1 MERLFFSLF
10 TLFFYEIKCYNE
22 RSEYDEG
29 ETKDNMETD
38 KKEIKEEVTEK
49 DTKLKEAEVKEAE
62 IKEEKKQSTEEIA
75 KPKKK
80 SKKWIAIVAALAAVI
95 LLAYGGVAI
104 YYQSHF
110 FNHTFINNSDCS
122 NLTAEQVAA
131 IMDEQ
136 SQQYSLQILGR
147 DENGVQEEIGTVTAA
162 EIGMYWVDTRKV
174 AQELLDGQNGL
185 LWIEMLWTTEDHSV
199 IQGVSY
205 DEEKLQERLAQM
217 SALQKKNMIQSEDAY
232 ISEYSEKTGNYEII
246 PETLGTDLDLNRVK
260 EAVSTAIMMGD
271 PAVDLEK
278 QGCYKTAKVTA
289 EDAALVKN
297 CETLNKWVSA
307 QITYDWNG
315 NKVVVDGDIIKDW
328 IQMDAKE
335 PQLKEEDIAEFV
347 AEQAKEYDTYGKKR
361 KFTTV
366 QGIELTL
373 PSGAYG
379 WKTDRAEETKEL
391 IASIEKGETIDKE
404 PVYSSK
410 GAQKGSNDVG
420 NSYVE
425 IDLTNQHLYLFQ
437 KGTIVLETDFVS
449 GDMTKPDCITPPGV
463 FGLTYKTRN
472 AVLRGA
478 NYETPVNYWMPFNG
492 NVGMHDATWRSSFGG
507 TIYLTSG
514 SHGCVN
520 LPLDMAAA
528 IYEYMS
534 TGFPIVCYY
543 Y

>member
-174 AQELLDGQNGL
+174 AQELLDGQNEL

>member
-1 MERLFFSLF
+1 
-10 TLFFYEIKCYNE
+10 
-22 RSEYDEG
+22 
-29 ETKDNMETD
+29 METD
-38 KKEIKEEVTEK
+38 KKEIKEE
-49 DTKLKEAEVKEAE
+49 
-62 IKEEKKQSTEEIA
+62 ISN
-75 KPKKK
+75 PKIK
-80 SKKWIAIVAALAAVI
+80 SKKWIAIAAALTAVI
-95 LLAYGGVAI
+95 LLAYGGAAI

-110 FNHTFINNSDCS
+110 LNHTLINNIDCS
-122 NLTAEQVAA
+122 NLTAAQVAA
-131 IMDEQ
+131 IMDQ
-136 SQQYSLQILGR
+136 QAQQYKLQILGR
-147 DENGVQEEIGTVTAA
+147 DENGVQEEIGTISAA
-162 EIGMYWVDTRKV
+162 QIGMYWVDTQKV
-174 AQELLDGQNGL
+174 AQELLDGQNEL
-185 LWIEMLWTTEDHSV
+185 LWIEMLWTTENHSV

-205 DEEKLQERLAQM
+205 EEEKLQEQLTQM
-217 SALQKKNMIQSEDAY
+217 SALQKKNMIQPEDAY
-232 ISEYSEKTGNYEII
+232 ISEYSEKTGSYEII
-246 PETLGTDLDLNRVK
+246 PETLGTDLDLNLV
-260 EAVSTAIMMGD
+260 EGVVATAIMTGESV
-271 PAVDLEK
+271 VDLEE
-278 QGCYKTAKVTA
+278 QGCYKTAKITS
-289 EDAALVKN
+289 EDSTLEKN
-297 CETLNKWVSA
+297 CETLNRWVSA
-307 QITYDWNG
+307 RITYDWNG
-315 NKVVVDGDIIKDW
+315 SKVVVDGDTIKEW
-328 IQMDAKE
+328 IQMDARE
-335 PQLKEEDIAEFV
+335 PQLEEEDVAEFV

-391 IASIEKGETIDKE
+391 IASIQKGETIDKE

-410 GAQKGSNDVG
+410 GAQKGSNDIG

-425 IDLTNQHLYLFQ
+425 IDLTNQHLYLF
-437 KGTIVLETDFVS
+437 KDGNMVLETDFVS
-449 GDMTKPDCITPPGV
+449 GNMSKPDCITPPGV

-520 LPLDMAAA
+520 LPLNMAAA

-543 Y
+543 

>member
-174 AQELLDGQNGL
+174 AQELLDGQNEL

-289 EDAALVKN
+289 EDATLVKN

-410 GAQKGSNDVG
+410 GAQKGSNDIG

-478 NYETPVNYWMPFNG
+478 NYETPVNYLSLI
-492 NVGMHDATWRSSFGG
+492 H
-507 TIYLTSG
+507 I
-514 SHGCVN
+514 
-520 LPLDMAAA
+520 
-528 IYEYMS
+528 
-534 TGFPIVCYY
+534 
-543 Y
+543 